1 VPLPRKRVGVVPMTV
16 KPLQNKVENEHEH
29 EHEHE
34 KDQWKE
40 HDLKDESDLKE
51 IDDDL

>member
-1 VPLPRKRVGVVPMTV
+1 MTV
-16 KPLQNKVENEHEH
+16 KPLQNKHVDEH

-40 HDLKDESDLKE
+40 HEDESE
-51 IDDDL
+51 EDDLGTSWMPSSY

>member
-1 VPLPRKRVGVVPMTV
+1 MPLPRKRLGVERSPMTV
-16 KPLQNKVENEHEH
+16 KPLQNKHVDEH

-40 HDLKDESDLKE
+40 HEDESEEDE
-51 IDDDL
+51 